1 MISPGTGKDKVAANG
16 GDDTI
21 SARDQT
27 RDTIDCGAGRDK
39 VTADRTDTVKNCE
52 FVKRPKRAKRTK

>member
-1 MISPGTGKDKVAANG
+1 MGRA
-16 GDDTI
+16 GDDII
-21 SARDQT
+21 SARDGT

-52 FVKRPKRAKRTK
+52 FVRRAARRA